1 MPYAQIIK
9 QKEKLYVVR
18 FNNHEPT
25 DEQFRKYLDNLL
37 KLYKK
42 ENDFV
47 LIIDGSESRFLE
59 SRFRTIQG
67 RWIAEN
73 ENLIKEKCLGQIY
86 VINHPVTKFSLRVIF
101 LIKIPP
107 VPYRIVSNFQE
118 ALEYVDEFKKSVLQ
132 DIPKKNIPNS

>member
-9 QKEKLYVVR
+9 QKEKLFVVR
-18 FNNHEPT
+18 FNDKEPT
-25 DEQFRKYLDNLL
+25 DDQFRKYLDDLL
-37 KLYKK
+37 KLYRE
-42 ENDFV
+42 ENEFI

-59 SRFRTIQG
+59 SRFRTLQG

-86 VINHPVTKFSLRVIF
+86 VINHPVAKFTLRVIF
-101 LIKIPP
+101 LIKASP

-118 ALEYVDEFKKSVLQ
+118 ALEYVDEFKKSLLQ
-132 DIPKKNIPNS
+132 DIPKKNIPND